1 MRSIRITL
9 AALAML
15 GSGGAWAGASVS
27 YVEPDKF
34 VDLPFSPIDRERVLK
49 DLSDHFAEL
58 GKLLPAG
65 QELTVEVTDLD
76 LAGRI
81 DHTRRSGNEIRV
93 LRGGADWPR
102 MELRYSLV
110 QDGKVL
116 KSGDAK
122 LADMTYMDHARMI
135 SSNES
140 LRFEKQMVDEWFAKT
155 FSVKVRGVRG

>member
-15 GSGGAWAGASVS
+15 GCGGAWAGASVT

-34 VDLPFSPIDRERVLK
+34 ADMPFSSVEREHILH
-49 DLSDHFAEL
+49 DLSEHFGKL

-65 QELTVEVTDLD
+65 QELKVEVTDLD

-81 DHTRRSGNEIRV
+81 DYTRRSGNEIRV
-93 LRGGADWPR
+93 MRGMADWPR

-110 QDGKVL
+110 QDGQVL
-116 KSGDAK
+116 KSGDAR
-122 LADMTYMDHARMI
+122 LADMTYLDHARI
-135 SSNES
+135 DTSNES
-140 LRFEKQMVDEWFAKT
+140 LRYEKKMVDEWFAKT
-155 FSVKVRGVRG
+155 FGVKVRGVRG